1 MNNVPDY
8 RFKTIDAVGKIRSDT
23 MVASNPMELEK
34 RLGTMGFDLL
44 SYKEQS
50 KVAKSVFRSKTIS
63 RRELINFTFHIEQLI
78 KSGVPLIDSL
88 KDIRDSIDY
97 SHFTDVLQ
105 TVIDDIEGG
114 KTLSLALAQ
123 HPSIFDKVYVTLVR
137 VGEET
142 GQLAE
147 VLKDLAD
154 TIRWQDELISQTK
167 KIMIYPAIVSVIVLL
182 VVSFLM
188 MYLMPQL
195 LPFIR
200 NLGTEIPLHTKIL
213 IDISDVFVSYWYLI
227 FSFPVAFFFGLK
239 FVANSNYK
247 VKYFL
252 DGVKLKLWIFGPMMT
267 KIKLARFAN
276 YFAMMYSAGI
286 TVLDA
291 LKISEDMVDN
301 LVLEE
306 SINAAR
312 ASISEGVIISE
323 SFQAVG
329 VFPSMIVR
337 MLKVGEDTGAMDEA
351 LLNVSYF
358 YNREVKESIEKIE
371 PAILPIL
378 TVVLGGIM
386 MWIMMAVLGP
396 VYDAVAGVKI

>member
-1 MNNVPDY
+1 MPDY
-8 RFKTIDAVGKIRSDT
+8 KFRTIDAKGKIRNDT

-34 RLGTMGFDLL
+34 RLGAMGFDLL
-44 SYKEQS
+44 SFKEQG
-50 KVAKSVFRSKTIS
+50 KAVKNALHIKTIS

-97 SHFTDVLQ
+97 SPFTDVLQ
-105 TVIDDIEGG
+105 TIIDDIEGG
-114 KTLSLALAQ
+114 KTLSLALAE
-123 HPSIFDKVYVTLVR
+123 HPAIFDKVYVTLVR

-147 VLKDLAD
+147 VLSDLGE
-154 TIRWQDELISQTK
+154 TIRWQDELMSQTK

-182 VVSFLM
+182 VVAFLM

-195 LPFIR
+195 LPFIK

-213 IDISDVFVSYWYLI
+213 IAVSNIFVEYWYLI
-227 FSFPVAFFFGLK
+227 FSLPVILYFSLK
-239 FVANSNYK
+239 TASKNNYE
-247 VKYFL
+247 VRRYL
-252 DGVKLKLWIFGPMMT
+252 DGIKLKTWLIGPLLA

-276 YFAMMYSAGI
+276 YFAMMYSSGI

-291 LKISEDMVDN
+291 LKISEAMVDN
-301 LVLEE
+301 VVLEE
-306 SINAAR
+306 SISEAR
-312 ASISEGVIISE
+312 NSISEGIIISKSFE
-323 SFQAVG
+323 SVG

-337 MLKVGEDTGAMDEA
+337 MLKVGEDTGAMDDA

-358 YNREVKESIEKIE
+358 YNREVKESIDKIE
-371 PAILPIL
+371 PTILPIL
-378 TVVLGGIM
+378 TVILGGIM

-396 VYDAVAGVKI
+396 VYDAVSGVKL

>member
-1 MNNVPDY
+1 MPDY
-8 RFKTIDAVGKIRSDT
+8 KFRTIDAAGKIRNDT

-34 RLGTMGFDLL
+34 RLGSMGFDLL

-50 KVAKSVFRSKTIS
+50 KVAKSAFRSKSIS

-114 KTLSLALAQ
+114 KTLSLALAE
-123 HPSIFDKVYVTLVR
+123 HPVIFDRVYVTLVR

-147 VLKDLAD
+147 VLKDLAE
-154 TIRWQDELISQTK
+154 TIRWQDELVSQTK
-167 KIMIYPAIVSVIVLL
+167 KIMIYPVIVSVIVLM

-188 MYLMPQL
+188 IYLMPQL
-195 LPFIR
+195 LPFIK
-200 NLGTEIPLHTKIL
+200 NIGSEIPLHTQIL
-213 IDISDVFVSYWYLI
+213 MDVSDAFVGYWYLI
-227 FSFPVAFFFGLK
+227 FSAPVVLYFAIKLLAK
-239 FVANSNYK
+239 NNHD
-247 VKYFL
+247 VKYYL
-252 DGVKLKLWIFGPMMT
+252 DGIKLKIWIFGPLMT

-276 YFAMMYSAGI
+276 YFAMMYSSGI

-291 LKISEDMVDN
+291 LKISEMMVDN
-301 LVLEE
+301 LVLED
-306 SINAAR
+306 SINKAKN
-312 ASISEGVIISE
+312 SISEGVIISK
-323 SFQAVG
+323 SFEAVG

-337 MLKVGEDTGAMDEA
+337 MLKVGEDTGAMDDA

-371 PAILPIL
+371 PTILPIL

>member
-1 MNNVPDY
+1 
-8 RFKTIDAVGKIRSDT
+8 

-34 RLGTMGFDLL
+34 RLGSMGFDLL

-50 KVAKSVFRSKTIS
+50 KAAKSVFRSKTIS

-88 KDIRDSIDY
+88 KDIRDSIEY

-114 KTLSLALAQ
+114 KTLSLALSA
-123 HPSIFDKVYVTLVR
+123 HPVIFDKVYVTLVR

-147 VLKDLAD
+147 VLKDLAE

-167 KIMIYPAIVSVIVLL
+167 KIMIYPAIVTVIVLM
-182 VVSFLM
+182 VVTFLM
-188 MYLMPQL
+188 VYLMPQL
-195 LPFIR
+195 LPFIK
-200 NLGTEIPLHTKIL
+200 NLGTEVPLHTQIL
-213 IDISDVFVSYWYLI
+213 IDVSGAFVNYWYLI
-227 FSFPVAFFFGLK
+227 FSLPIVIFISIKIASGRNREFR
-239 FVANSNYK
+239 
-247 VKYFL
+247 YFL
-252 DGVKLKLWIFGPMMT
+252 DKMKLNIWLFGPLMM
-267 KIKLARFAN
+267 KVKLARFAN
-276 YFAMMYSAGI
+276 YFAMMYSSGI
-286 TVLDA
+286 TVLDS

-301 LVLEE
+301 MVLEE
-306 SINAAR
+306 SINKAR
-312 ASISEGVIISE
+312 ISISEGVIISK
-323 SFQAVG
+323 SFEAVG

-337 MLKVGEDTGAMDEA
+337 MIKVGEDTGAMDDA

-371 PAILPIL
+371 PAILPVL
-378 TVVLGGIM
+378 TIILGGIM

-396 VYDAVAGVKI
+396 VYDAVAGVKF

>member
-1 MNNVPDY
+1 VPDY
-8 RFKTIDAVGKIRSDT
+8 KFKTIDAKGKIRSDT

-34 RLGTMGFDLL
+34 RLGNMGFDLL
-44 SYKEQS
+44 SFNEQS
-50 KVAKSVFRSKTIS
+50 KARKSAFRSKKIS

-88 KDIRDSIDY
+88 KDIRDSIEY
-97 SHFTDVLQ
+97 SPFTDVLQ
-105 TVIDDIEGG
+105 TMIEDIEGG
-114 KTLSLALAQ
+114 KTLSLALAE
-123 HPSIFDKVYVTLVR
+123 HPGMFDKVYVTLVR

-147 VLKDLAD
+147 VLKDLAE
-154 TIRWQDELISQTK
+154 TIRWQDELVSQTK
-167 KIMIYPAIVSVIVLL
+167 KIMIYPVIVSVIVLL
-182 VVSFLM
+182 VVAFLM

-195 LPFIR
+195 LPFIK
-200 NLGTEIPLHTKIL
+200 NIGTEIPLHTLIL
-213 IDISDVFVSYWYLI
+213 VEISHIFVEYWYLI
-227 FSFPVAFFFGLK
+227 FSLPVVLFFGLK
-239 FVANSNYK
+239 TVAKNNIK
-247 VKYFL
+247 FKYFL
-252 DGVKLKLWIFGPMMT
+252 DGIRLKLWIFGPLLT

-276 YFAMMYSAGI
+276 YFAMMYSSGI

-306 SINAAR
+306 SIKEAR
-312 ASISEGVIISE
+312 NSISDGIIISK
-323 SFQAVG
+323 SFEAVG

-337 MLKVGEDTGAMDEA
+337 MLKVGEDTGAMDDA

-371 PAILPIL
+371 PTILPVL
-378 TVVLGGIM
+378 TVILGGIM

-396 VYDAVAGVKI
+396 VYDAVAGVKL

>member
-1 MNNVPDY
+1 MPDY
-8 RFKTIDAVGKIRSDT
+8 KFRTIDAAGKIRSDT

-34 RLGTMGFDLL
+34 RLSSMGFDLL

-50 KVAKSVFRSKTIS
+50 KITKSSFHSKKIS
-63 RRELINFTFHIEQLI
+63 RRELINFTFHIEQLV

-105 TVIDDIEGG
+105 TIIDDIEGG
-114 KTLSLALAQ
+114 KTFSLALAE
-123 HPSIFDKVYVTLVR
+123 HPVVFDKVYVTLVR

-142 GQLAE
+142 GQLSD

-154 TIRWQDELISQTK
+154 TIRWQDELIAQTK
-167 KIMIYPAIVSVIVLL
+167 KIMIYPAIVTVIVLL

-188 MYLMPQL
+188 IYLMPQL
-195 LPFIR
+195 LPFIK
-200 NLGTEIPLHTKIL
+200 NIGSEIPLHTRIL
-213 IDISDVFVSYWYLI
+213 IDISNVFVEYWYLV
-227 FSFPVAFFFGLK
+227 FSLPVIL
-239 FVANSNYK
+239 V
-247 VKYFL
+247 L
-252 DGVKLKLWIFGPMMT
+252 GVKFAANKNIKFRFLLDELKLKIWLFGPLLT
-267 KIKLARFAN
+267 KVKLARFAN
-276 YFAMMYSAGI
+276 YFAMMYSSGI

-291 LKISEDMVDN
+291 LKISEDMVN
-301 LVLEE
+301 NMVLEE
-306 SINAAR
+306 SIKKAR
-312 ASISEGVIISE
+312 NNISDGIIISK
-323 SFQAVG
+323 SFEAVG

-337 MLKVGEDTGAMDEA
+337 MIKVGEDTGAMDDA

-371 PAILPIL
+371 PTILPVL

-396 VYDAVAGVKI
+396 VYDAVAGVKL

>member
-1 MNNVPDY
+1 MPDY
-8 RFKTIDAVGKIRSDT
+8 KFKTIDAVGKKRSDT

-34 RLGTMGFDLL
+34 RLSSMGFDLL
-44 SYKEQS
+44 SYKEHKKS
-50 KVAKSVFRSKTIS
+50 AKTSFSNKSIS

-88 KDIRDSIDY
+88 KDIRDSLDY

-114 KTLSLALAQ
+114 LTLSLALAE
-123 HPSIFDKVYVTLVR
+123 HPAIFDKVYVTLVR

-147 VLKDLAD
+147 VLKDLAE

-167 KIMIYPAIVSVIVLL
+167 KIMIYPVIVTVIVLM
-182 VVSFLM
+182 VVTFLM

-195 LPFIR
+195 LPFIK
-200 NLGTEIPLHTKIL
+200 NIGAEIPLHTKIL
-213 IDISDVFVSYWYLI
+213 MDVSDVFVNYWYLI
-227 FSFPVAFFFGLK
+227 FSLPVIFIAAIKFFTKTNEK
-239 FVANSNYK
+239 F
-247 VKYFL
+247 KYYIDDL
-252 DGVKLKLWIFGPMMT
+252 KLKVWIFGPLST

-276 YFAMMYSAGI
+276 YFAMMYSSGI

-291 LKISEDMVDN
+291 LKISEGMMDN
-301 LVLEE
+301 LVLEK
-306 SINAAR
+306 SINTAR
-312 ASISEGVIISE
+312 QNISEGIIISK
-323 SFQAVG
+323 SFEAVG
-329 VFPSMIVR
+329 VFPSLIVR

-371 PAILPIL
+371 PTILPVL
-378 TVVLGGIM
+378 TVFLGGIM

-396 VYDAVAGVKI
+396 VYDAVAGVTL

>member
-1 MNNVPDY
+1 MPDY
-8 RFKTIDAVGKIRSDT
+8 KFRTIDSAGRIRSDT

-50 KVAKSVFRSKTIS
+50 RARKNAFQSKSIT

-88 KDIRDSIDY
+88 QDIRDSLEY
-97 SHFTDVLQ
+97 SHFTDILQ
-105 TVIDDIEGG
+105 TIIDDIEGG
-114 KTLSLALAQ
+114 KTLSLALVE
-123 HPSIFDKVYVTLVR
+123 HPVIFDKVYVTLVR
-137 VGEET
+137 IGEET

-147 VLKDLAD
+147 VLHDLAE

-195 LPFIR
+195 LPFIK
-200 NLGTEIPLHTKIL
+200 NIGSDIPLHTQIL
-213 IDISDVFVSYWYLI
+213 IEISDLFVNYWYLI
-227 FSFPVAFFFGLK
+227 FSLPVMLFFGLK
-239 FVANSNYK
+239 VLAKNNRKFRY
-247 VKYFL
+247 YI
-252 DGVKLKLWIFGPMMT
+252 DGLKLKLWIFGPLMT

-276 YFAMMYSAGI
+276 YFAMMYSSGI

-301 LVLEE
+301 MVLED
-306 SINAAR
+306 SINEAR
-312 ASISEGVIISE
+312 RSISDGVIISK
-323 SFQAVG
+323 SFEAVG

-358 YNREVKESIEKIE
+358 YNREVKESIDKIE
-371 PAILPIL
+371 PAILPVL
-378 TVVLGGIM
+378 TVILGGIM

>member
-1 MNNVPDY
+1 MPDY
-8 RFKTIDAVGKIRSDT
+8 KFRTIDASGKIRNDT

-34 RLGTMGFDLL
+34 RLGSMGFDLL
-44 SYKEQS
+44 GYKEQS
-50 KVAKSVFRSKTIS
+50 KIVKGVFRSKKIS

-78 KSGVPLIDSL
+78 KAGVPLIDSL

-114 KTLSLALAQ
+114 KTLSLALAE
-123 HPSIFDKVYVTLVR
+123 HPVIFDKVYVTLVR

-147 VLKDLAD
+147 VLKDLAE
-154 TIRWQDELISQTK
+154 TIRWQDELVSQTK
-167 KIMIYPAIVSVIVLL
+167 KIMIYPAIVSVVVLL
-182 VVSFLM
+182 VVAFLM
-188 MYLMPQL
+188 IYLMPQL

-200 NLGTEIPLHTKIL
+200 NLGTEIPAHTRVL
-213 IDISDVFVSYWYLI
+213 IVISDVFVHYWYLI
-227 FSFPVAFFFGLK
+227 FSFPFVLVFGLK
-239 FVANSNYK
+239 LLAKKNAQ
-247 VKYFL
+247 VKFYF
-252 DGVKLKLWIFGPMMT
+252 DGLKLNMWIFGSLMT

-276 YFAMMYSAGI
+276 YFAMMYSSGI

-301 LVLEE
+301 LVLED
-306 SINAAR
+306 SIRRAR
-312 ASISEGVIISE
+312 ASISEGIIISK
-323 SFQAVG
+323 SFEAVG

-337 MLKVGEDTGAMDEA
+337 MLKVGEDTGAMDDA
-351 LLNVSYF
+351 LINVSYF

-371 PAILPIL
+371 PAILPVL
-378 TVVLGGIM
+378 TIVLGGIM
-386 MWIMMAVLGP
+386 MWIMMSVLGP

>member
-1 MNNVPDY
+1 MPDY
-8 RFKTIDAVGKIRSDT
+8 KFKTIDIAGKIRSDT

-34 RLGTMGFDLL
+34 RLSNMGFDLL

-50 KVAKSVFRSKTIS
+50 KAAKSAFHSKKIS
-63 RRELINFTFHIEQLI
+63 RRELINFTFHVEQLV

-97 SHFTDVLQ
+97 SSFTDVLQ
-105 TVIDDIEGG
+105 TVIEDIEGG
-114 KTLSLALAQ
+114 KTLSLALAE
-123 HPSIFDKVYVTLVR
+123 HPVIFDKVYVTLVR

-142 GQLAE
+142 GLLAE

-154 TIRWQDELISQTK
+154 TIRWQDELVSQTK
-167 KIMIYPAIVSVIVLL
+167 KIMIYPTIVSVIVLM

-188 MYLMPQL
+188 IYLMPQL
-195 LPFIR
+195 LPFIK
-200 NLGTEIPLHTKIL
+200 NLGSEIPLHTKIL
-213 IDISDVFVSYWYLI
+213 MDVSNVFVNYWYLI
-227 FSFPVAFFFGLK
+227 FSAPFVIYFGLK
-239 FVANSNYK
+239 LAVKNNNKF
-247 VKYFL
+247 KYFL
-252 DGVKLKLWIFGPMMT
+252 DGLKLRMWIFGPLLT

-276 YFAMMYSAGI
+276 YFAMMYSSGI

-291 LKISEDMVDN
+291 LRISEDMVDN
-301 LVLEE
+301 LVLED
-306 SINAAR
+306 SINRAR
-312 ASISEGVIISE
+312 KSISDGVIISK
-323 SFQAVG
+323 SFEAVG

-337 MLKVGEDTGAMDEA
+337 MLKVGEDTGAMDDA

-371 PAILPIL
+371 PTILPVL
-378 TVVLGGIM
+378 TIVLGGIM

-396 VYDAVAGVKI
+396 VYDAVAGVK